1 MENQV
6 IVYDWLVALVGY
18 TLGDQIF
25 VIGSLIVSRE
35 SLIVFKI

>member
-35 SLIVFKI
+35 SFIF